1 MRRTCLLIASLLI
14 STGLWAMHCPQDM
27 ARIDAMLAENPPVS
41 AEQLAEVRRLRA
53 EGELLHKSGQH
64 AESVQVLKQALD
76 LLQTAD

>member
-1 MRRTCLLIASLLI
+1 MRRTSLFIASLLM
-14 STGLWAMHCPQDM
+14 SSGLWAMHCPQDI
-27 ARIDAMLAENPPVS
+27 ARIEALLAENTPVS

-53 EGELLHKSGQH
+53 EGEQLHKSGQH